1 MLNKHNNE
9 RTMNIIFKYE
19 YLEHQWLAIQ
29 RVADLLLCPS
39 FNVGNEMTGYGH
51 ILTSRLSKLRSC
63 HETDKKQFRVMLEYV
78 FNMVEMFLYSS
89 FGALLMFLGFSLGGL
104 DISRRRLEEGSKFMR
119 KYTRS

>member
-1 MLNKHNNE
+1 
-9 RTMNIIFKYE
+9 MNIIKFE

-29 RVADLLLCPS
+29 RVTDLLLWPS
-39 FNVGNEMTGYGH
+39 FNVGNEMTGYSH

-63 HETDKKQFRVMLEYV
+63 HETGKKQFRVMLEYV

-89 FGALLMFLGFSLGGL
+89 FGALLLFLGFSLGGL

-119 KYTRS
+119 RYTRS